1 MFIQENFSIQEL
13 HTFHIP
19 VKTRWFAEYESIE
32 ELKVLLQMDIVKNNL
47 FFHIGGG
54 SNLLFTKDYPGVII
68 HSKIRFI
75 ETVGETSDEIFIEVG
90 SGIVWD
96 DFVAWCV
103 DHGYGGAENLS
114 YIPGEVGASAIQNIG
129 AYGAEVKD
137 IIERVETV
145 DIKTGKSRIFTI
157 SECKYGYRSSI
168 FKQSLKG
175 KYIVTSVVFRLNKKP
190 VLNLDYG
197 NIREAFENMPEKN
210 LRSLREAIISI
221 RKKKLP
227 EPDELGSAG
236 SFFMNPVISLDKYVA
251 LKQTYPDMP
260 HYPMGSDRVKIP
272 AAWLIDRCGWKGK
285 TVGGAAVYDKQCLV
299 IVNKNEA
306 TSEDVIKLSQ
316 MIQESVSDKYGISI
330 QPEVNFI

>member
-1 MFIQENFSIQEL
+1 M
-13 HTFHIP
+13 
-19 VKTRWFAEYESIE
+19 
-32 ELKVLLQMDIVKNNL
+32 
-47 FFHIGGG
+47 
-54 SNLLFTKDYPGVII
+54 
-68 HSKIRFI
+68 
-75 ETVGETSDEIFIEVG
+75 
-90 SGIVWD
+90 
-96 DFVAWCV
+96 
-103 DHGYGGAENLS
+103 
-114 YIPGEVGASAIQNIG
+114 
-129 AYGAEVKD
+129 
-137 IIERVETV
+137 
-145 DIKTGKSRIFTI
+145 
-157 SECKYGYRSSI
+157 
-168 FKQSLKG
+168 
-175 KYIVTSVVFRLNKKP
+175 NKKP

-251 LKQTYPDMP
+251 LKQIYPDMP

>member
-1 MFIQENFSIQEL
+1 ME
-13 HTFHIP
+13 P
-19 VKTRWFAEYESIE
+19 
-32 ELKVLLQMDIVKNNL
+32 
-47 FFHIGGG
+47 
-54 SNLLFTKDYPGVII
+54 
-68 HSKIRFI
+68 
-75 ETVGETSDEIFIEVG
+75 
-90 SGIVWD
+90 
-96 DFVAWCV
+96 
-103 DHGYGGAENLS
+103 
-114 YIPGEVGASAIQNIG
+114 
-129 AYGAEVKD
+129 EVKD

-145 DIKTGKSRIFTI
+145 DIKTGQSRIFTI

-175 KYIVTSVVFRLNKKP
+175 KYIVTSVVFRMNKKP

-251 LKQTYPDMP
+251 LKQIYPDMP